1 MKTGGRFRFPL
12 ETVLKVRS
20 LREEQA
26 RLELAQA
33 QNQLAR
39 SRQALIE
46 TEALISGALTRMKE
60 ARTRNWQASEYQ
72 MVFRYLEH
80 LKQAREGWR
89 EQVAREEEIVA
100 EKMLALEKCHQERR
114 LLENLRDKKYA
125 EFRRELTK
133 FLENQSEAIVLARWS
148 PS

>member
-46 TEALISGALTRMKE
+46 IEALISGALTRMKE
-60 ARTRNWQASEYQ
+60 TRTRNWQASEYQ

-100 EKMLALEKCHQERR
+100 EKKLVLEKCHQERR

-125 EFRRELTK
+125 EFRRELMK

>member
-39 SRQALIE
+39 SHQALTE

-60 ARTRNWQASEYQ
+60 VKTRNWQASEYQ

-100 EKMLALEKCHQERR
+100 EKILALEKCHQERR

>member
-39 SRQALIE
+39 SRQALTE

-60 ARTRNWQASEYQ
+60 TRTRNWQASEYQ

-100 EKMLALEKCHQERR
+100 EKKLVLEKCHQERR

-125 EFRRELTK
+125 EFRRELMK

>member
-60 ARTRNWQASEYQ
+60 TRTRNWQASEYQ

-100 EKMLALEKCHQERR
+100 EKKLVLEKCHQERR

-125 EFRRELTK
+125 EFRRELMK
-133 FLENQSEAIVLARWS
+133 FLESQRKAILLARWS

>member
-1 MKTGGRFRFPL
+1 MKSGGRFRFPL

-26 RLELAQA
+26 RLKLAQA

-39 SRQALIE
+39 SRQALTE
-46 TEALISGALTRMKE
+46 TEGLISGSLTRMKE
-60 ARTRNWQASEYQ
+60 ARTRNWLAAEYQ
-72 MVFRYLEH
+72 IVYRYLEH

>member
-89 EQVAREEEIVA
+89 EQVAREEKIVA
-100 EKMLALEKCHQERR
+100 EKKLVLEKCHQERR

-125 EFRRELTK
+125 EFRRELMK